1 MDAALDHGDGNAT
14 EDEDN
19 GEEMSDLS
27 SVRSCQSPTNVE
39 AQQSAAQA
47 NLKAVGAQGIAMHA
61 DILQATIANS
71 LQQQRHC
78 SQ

>member
-27 SVRSCQSPTNVE
+27 SVCSCQSPMHVE
-39 AQQSAAQA
+39 AQQGAAQA
-47 NLKAVGAQGIAMHA
+47 SLKAVGAQGIAMHA
-61 DILQATIANS
+61 DILQTTMANS
-71 LQQQRHC
+71 LQQQRHY